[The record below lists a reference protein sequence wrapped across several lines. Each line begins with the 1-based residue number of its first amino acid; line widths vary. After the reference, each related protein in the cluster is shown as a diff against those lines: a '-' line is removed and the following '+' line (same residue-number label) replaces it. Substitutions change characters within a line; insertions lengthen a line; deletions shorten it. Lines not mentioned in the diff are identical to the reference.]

1 MEMHVALLAASLSLS
16 LVGCRVRSGNTVCPV
31 VAEYSGDTA
40 VMAPCEQSPCVQPLG
55 STPQRSPICPPYPA
69 PLCPRRRHPP

>member
-1 MEMHVALLAASLSLS
+1 MEMRVALLAASLSLS
-16 LVGCRVRSGNTVCPV
+16 LVGCGVRSGNTVCPV

-40 VMAPCEQSPCVQPLG
+40 VMTPCEQSPCVQPLG